1 MGVSRYYN
9 EMSHVIG
16 ILQPSY
22 LPWLGFFEQIHRSDV
37 FVFYDDVQFEKG
49 SWRNRNR
56 IKTPQ
61 GAHWLTVPVLT
72 KGQDFPPINEVRV
85 NNADSWQKKHLRT
98 LEQYYSKAPHY
109 ADYAPG
115 LSELIAQP
123 WERLSELNMALIRHL
138 AAALGITTPFV
149 LSSTLGISGS
159 GTPRLVDIMAHLG
172 GTVFYEGAAGRNYID
187 ESLFAARGT
196 RVEFQDYK
204 HPVYHQLHGEFVP
217 YLSVVDLLFNHG
229 PNSLSILTGRQQ

>member
-1 MGVSRYYN
+1 MPS
-9 EMSHVIG
+9 VIG

-22 LPWLGFFEQIHRSDV
+22 LPWLGYFEQISRADV

-85 NNADSWQKKHLRT
+85 NNAESWQKKHLRT
-98 LEQYYSKAPHY
+98 LAQYYSKAPFY
-109 ADYAPG
+109 ADYAEG
-115 LSELIAQP
+115 LAAVIDRP
-123 WERLSELNMALIRHL
+123 WEKLCDLNIALIRHL
-138 AAALGITTPFV
+138 AAALGIATPFV
-149 LSSTLGISGS
+149 LASELGIPGV
-159 GTPRLVDIMAHLG
+159 GAPRLVEILAHLG

-187 ESLFAARGT
+187 ESLFEARGM
-196 RVEFQDYK
+196 RVEYQDYD
-204 HPVYHQLHGEFVP
+204 HPVYTQLHGAFVP
-217 YLSVVDLLFNHG
+217 FLSVVDLLFNHG
-229 PNSLSILTGRQQ
+229 PQSLSILTRSTQ